1 MSAPSE
7 KHPSSSPAMASVVT
21 ASGAVPNRSGGI
33 SGFKLPLM
41 MSVRLIASTGMRMTE
56 RTIMM
61 TVAAM
66 SPARLGGFSRCCV
79 CCKD

>member
-41 MSVRLIASTGMRMTE
+41 MSVRLMTRRGSSTTMSATMTPIVTAFPIFAFFAAS
-56 RTIMM
+56 
-61 TVAAM
+61 A
-66 SPARLGGFSRCCV
+66 L
-79 CCKD
+79 